1 MRKKHCEVVSNKSHL
16 TVDIQSVIR
25 SKKSIK
31 QWAYI
36 LHDKDEGCPDLRSED
51 SLFFIMS
58 SIDVGE
64 FYSISMAGRIFSI
77 SLFGAIV
84 ASPVQ

>member
-1 MRKKHCEVVSNKSHL
+1 MKAVPTYGSR
-16 TVDIQSVIR
+16 T
-25 SKKSIK
+25 
-31 QWAYI
+31 A
-36 LHDKDEGCPDLRSED
+36 
-51 SLFFIMS
+51 FFCIMC